1 MTRCNFHFV
10 CFLVLVTPASLLAD
24 EDEIRDEAHTLIMKS
39 VGEYIEQDF
48 TIPANYRN
56 GEMDTGTRRIVRQ
69 QLFKGHVYWL
79 WVATSYPDC
88 KIELDVLDKNG
99 LDVVIEQEEAERITG
114 VRVNPAQTGAYYV
127 VITITSDTPQTVD
140 WALVYGYR

>member
-1 MTRCNFHFV
+1 MKTR
-10 CFLVLVTPASLLAD
+10 LLACLSLAFFSWPAVAD
-24 EDEIRDEAHTLIMKS
+24 EEEIRDEAHTLILQS
-39 VGEYIEQDF
+39 LGEYIEQDF

-79 WVATSYPDC
+79 WAATSFPGC
-88 KIELDVLDKNG
+88 EIKLDVLDNKG
-99 LDVVIEQEEAERITG
+99 LDVVIERTEEDRVTG
-114 VRVNPAQTGAYYV
+114 VRVNPTQTGAYYV
-127 VITITSDTPQTVD
+127 VITITSETPQSVD